1 MANEQRFVK
10 TGDLPLMTTT
20 LWDYP
25 SRNYPGKAQGD
36 DEYLGSTPSYVI
48 ANLLE
53 RYTKPKWL
61 VVDPM
66 AGSGTT
72 LDVARDM
79 DRRALGYDLQPS
91 RKDIFRVDARKLP
104 LETAKVDFVFIDPP
118 YSNHVKYSGL
128 PECIGELD
136 ARANNDYYDAMERV
150 FTEIHR
156 ILKPDRHMAL
166 YVSDSAKKGKSFVP
180 LGFELL
186 HRLRKRFSVVD
197 IVAVVRHNQTL
208 KRNHW
213 HTSAA
218 EGNYYLRG
226 FNYLFI
232 MKKVKEVPVGRAKGV
247 AQGKPK
253 STGSRGAASRKS
265 GSKTGSTG
273 PKSRS
278 AGPKSRGS
286 GSTTRGTGSKRS
298 GGPAGGKGVRRSS
311 GPKKKRG

>member
-1 MANEQRFVK
+1 MAKERHFVK
-10 TGDLPLMTTT
+10 TGDLPMMTTT

-25 SRNYPGKAQGD
+25 SRNYPGGAQGD
-36 DEYLGSTPSYVI
+36 DEYVGATPSFVI
-48 ANLLE
+48 ANLLQ
-53 RYTKPKWL
+53 RYTKPKAL

-91 RKDIFRVDARKLP
+91 RKDIFRSDARKLP
-104 LETAKVDFVFIDPP
+104 LESGKADFVFVDPP

-136 ARANNDYYDAMERV
+136 ARKGNEYYDAMEGV
-150 FTEIHR
+150 FAEIHR
-156 ILKPDRHMAL
+156 ILKVDHYMAL

-180 LGFELL
+180 LGFELF
-186 HRLRKRFSVVD
+186 HRMRKRFTPVD
-197 IVAVVRHNQTL
+197 IVAVARHNRTL

-213 HTSAA
+213 HTSAI

-232 MKKVKEVPVGRAKGV
+232 MKKELDPPVGRAKGI
-247 AQGKPK
+247 ANRDAKPK
-253 STGSRGAASRKS
+253 SSRNAPSRAKKSGPTRKGSAAPKSGASRK
-265 GSKTGSTG
+265 GTTG
-273 PKSRS
+273 PAKKKSGARR
-278 AGPKSRGS
+278 P
-286 GSTTRGTGSKRS
+286 GTPRKRS
-298 GGPAGGKGVRRSS
+298 
-311 GPKKKRG
+311 